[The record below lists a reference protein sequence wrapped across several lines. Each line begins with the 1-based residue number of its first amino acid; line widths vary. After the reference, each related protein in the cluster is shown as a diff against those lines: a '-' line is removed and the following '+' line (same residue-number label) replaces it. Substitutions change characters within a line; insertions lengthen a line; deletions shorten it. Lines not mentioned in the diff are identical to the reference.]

1 MQGMGVFDSWVGK
14 IPLEGSG
21 NSLQYSSLENP
32 MDGGHWWAT
41 EQRAAK
47 EPDMAQQLN
56 NK

>member
-1 MQGMGVFDSWVGK
+1 MQGTGVFDSWVGK

-47 EPDMAQQLN
+47 EPDMTQQLN